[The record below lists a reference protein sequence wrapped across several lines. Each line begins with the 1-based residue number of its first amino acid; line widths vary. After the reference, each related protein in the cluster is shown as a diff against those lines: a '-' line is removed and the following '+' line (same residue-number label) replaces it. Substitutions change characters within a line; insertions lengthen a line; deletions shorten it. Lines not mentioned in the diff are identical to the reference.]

1 MGAQSERI
9 DSRTTLTWRP
19 KGHAVGA
26 AVGMRAVTVLA
37 RAPVAMVVAMKM
49 ASSPMAAAAVEMRAV
64 IVLARASVA
73 DSLMV
78 VASLPHH
85 EPTK

>member
-1 MGAQSERI
+1 
-9 DSRTTLTWRP
+9 
-19 KGHAVGA
+19 
-26 AVGMRAVTVLA
+26 
-37 RAPVAMVVAMKM
+37 M
-49 ASSPMAAAAVEMRAV
+49 ASSPMAAAAVGMWAV